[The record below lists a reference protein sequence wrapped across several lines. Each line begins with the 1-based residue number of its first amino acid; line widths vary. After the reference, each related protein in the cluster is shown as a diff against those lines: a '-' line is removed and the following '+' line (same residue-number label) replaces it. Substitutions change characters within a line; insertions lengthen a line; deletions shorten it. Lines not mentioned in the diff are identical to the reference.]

1 MKYLKPNTLRRNLF
15 DSIDQ
20 ILLSKASYVKNPTD
34 HSRTRKLSFKT
45 IINSILQMSGGSIN
59 NELLSFFNCSDTT
72 PTAAAFVQQRSKI
85 LPTAF
90 EDIFKS
96 FTNSSNPNATY
107 KSYRVLA
114 IDGSDL
120 HVPTNPKDK
129 DSYFPRINDQ
139 RPYNLLHLNAL
150 YDVCGKIYVDTII
163 QKSRNSNENQ
173 ALIDMVDRNTGTMD
187 TLIIADRGY
196 ESYNALAH
204 IQEKGWKFLFR
215 VKDATSSGGIANG
228 LDLPQDNEYDIFIN
242 LHLSA
247 GRTKNHWELYK
258 NKNTYKR
265 ISHPENFD
273 FFINPAGERDVLMF
287 YHLPFRILKIKLGED
302 TYETILTNLPAET
315 FSLSEI
321 KKLYSM
327 RWGIETSFRDLK
339 YPLGLL
345 NFHARKT
352 DLIYQEI
359 YAHLLLY
366 NFVSL
371 IMSSHKLECL
381 TRKHDYKSSFSIA
394 IHASRLFIKGK
405 ISCKTIKNLLSKY
418 LTPIRPNRKAI
429 RRKKKDRSVMSFN
442 YRLS

>member
-1 MKYLKPNTLRRNLF
+1 MKYLQPNSLRKNLF
-15 DSIDQ
+15 NSIDQ
-20 ILLSKASYVKNPTD
+20 ISLNKTSYVKNPTD
-34 HSRTRKLSFKT
+34 HSRTRKLSFKA

-90 EDIFKS
+90 EDVFKS

-107 KSYRVLA
+107 KNYRVLA

-228 LDLPQDNEYDIFIN
+228 LDLPQDNEYDIFID

-273 FFINPAGERDVLMF
+273 FFINPACERDVLMF
-287 YHLPFRILKIKLGED
+287 YHLPFRILKIKLGKD

-371 IMSSHKLECL
+371 IISSHKLESL
-381 TRKHDYKSSFSIA
+381 TRKHEYKSSFSIA
-394 IHASRLFIKGK
+394 IHASKLFIKGK
-405 ISCKTIKNLLSKY
+405 INCKTIKNLLSKY
-418 LTPIRPNRKAI
+418 LTPIRPNRAAI

>member
-20 ILLSKASYVKNPTD
+20 ILLNKASYVKNPTD
-34 HSRTRKLSFKT
+34 HSRTRKLSFKAV
-45 IINSILQMSGGSIN
+45 INSILQMSGGSIN

-173 ALIDMVDRNTGTMD
+173 ALIDMVDRNAGTMD

-247 GRTKNHWELYK
+247 GRTKDHWELYK

-273 FFINPAGERDVLMF
+273 FFINSAGERDALMF
-287 YHLPFRILKIKLGED
+287 YHLPFRILRIKLGED

-315 FSLSEI
+315 FSFSEI

>member
-20 ILLSKASYVKNPTD
+20 VLLNKASYVKNPTD
-34 HSRTRKLSFKT
+34 HSRTRKLSFKAT
-45 IINSILQMSGGSIN
+45 INSILQMSGGSIN

-72 PTAAAFVQQRSKI
+72 PTASAFVQQRSKI

-96 FTNSSNPNATY
+96 FTNSSNPNVTY

-173 ALIDMVDRNTGTMD
+173 ALIDMVDRNAGTMD

-247 GRTKNHWELYK
+247 GRTKDHWELYK

-287 YHLPFRILKIKLGED
+287 YHLPFRILKIKLSED
-302 TYETILTNLPAET
+302 TYETILTNLPAKT

>member
-20 ILLSKASYVKNPTD
+20 ILLNKASYVKNPTD
-34 HSRTRKLSFKT
+34 HSRTRKLSFKAV
-45 IINSILQMSGGSIN
+45 INSILQMSGGSIN

-173 ALIDMVDRNTGTMD
+173 ALIDMVDRNAGTMD

-247 GRTKNHWELYK
+247 GRTKDHWELYK

-315 FSLSEI
+315 FSFSEI

>member
-20 ILLSKASYVKNPTD
+20 ILLNKASYVKNPTD
-34 HSRTRKLSFKT
+34 HSRTRKLSFKAT
-45 IINSILQMSGGSIN
+45 INSILQMSGGSIN

-173 ALIDMVDRNTGTMD
+173 ALIDMVDRNASTMD

-247 GRTKNHWELYK
+247 GRTKDHWKLYK

-273 FFINPAGERDVLMF
+273 FFINPTGERNVLMF
-287 YHLPFRILKIKLGED
+287 YHLPFRILKIKLSED

-315 FSLSEI
+315 FSFSEI

-327 RWGIETSFRDLK
+327 RWGIETSFRNLK

>member
-20 ILLSKASYVKNPTD
+20 ILLNKASYVKNPTD
-34 HSRTRKLSFKT
+34 HSRTRKLSFKAV
-45 IINSILQMSGGSIN
+45 INSILQMSGGSIN

-163 QKSRNSNENQ
+163 QKSRNSNEIP
-173 ALIDMVDRNTGTMD
+173 ALIDMVDRNAGTMD

-247 GRTKNHWELYK
+247 GRTKDHWELYK

-287 YHLPFRILKIKLGED
+287 YHLPFRILKIKLSED

-315 FSLSEI
+315 FSFSEI

>member
-1 MKYLKPNTLRRNLF
+1 MKYFKPNSLRKNLF

-20 ILLSKASYVKNPTD
+20 ISLNKASYVKNPTD
-34 HSRTRKLSFKT
+34 HSRTRKLSFETMIK
-45 IINSILQMSGGSIN
+45 SILQISGSSIN
-59 NELLSFFNCSDTT
+59 NELLSFFNCSSTT
-72 PTAAAFVQQRSKI
+72 RLQLHLYSNV
-85 LPTAF
+85 L
-90 EDIFKS
+90 KS
-96 FTNSSNPNATY
+96 FPLLLKIYSNPLLIVLIPMPHT
-107 KSYRVLA
+107 KTTVLA

-120 HVPTNPKDK
+120 HVPTNPDDK
-129 DSYFPRINDQ
+129 DSYFPRINNQ

-150 YDVCGKIYVDTII
+150 YDVCSKIYVDTII

-173 ALIDMVDRNTGTMD
+173 ALIDMVDRNSEDID

-204 IQEKGWKFLFR
+204 IQEKGWNFLFR
-215 VKDATSSGGIANG
+215 VKDANSSGGIANG
-228 LDLPQDNEYDIFIN
+228 LTLPQTDEYDIFID

-247 GRTKNHWELYK
+247 GRTKDHWELYK
-258 NKNTYKR
+258 DKNTYKR

-273 FFINPAGERDVLMF
+273 YFITTAGERDVLMF
-287 YHLPFRILKIKLGED
+287 YHLPFRILKIKLSED
-302 TYETILTNLPAET
+302 TYETILTNLPVEK
-315 FSLSEI
+315 FPLSEI

-352 DLIYQEI
+352 ELIYQEI

-371 IMSSHKLECL
+371 IISSHKLEIL

-394 IHASRLFIKGK
+394 IHASRLFIK
-405 ISCKTIKNLLSKY
+405 
-418 LTPIRPNRKAI
+418 
-429 RRKKKDRSVMSFN
+429 KKSVVGQSQIFYQN
-442 YRLS
+442 I

>member
-20 ILLSKASYVKNPTD
+20 ILLNKASYVKNPTD

-59 NELLSFFNCSDTT
+59 NELLYFFNSSDTT

-96 FTNSSNPNATY
+96 FTNSSNPNVTY

-173 ALIDMVDRNTGTMD
+173 ALIDMVDRNAGTMD

-247 GRTKNHWELYK
+247 GRTKDHRELYK

-287 YHLPFRILKIKLGED
+287 YHLPFRILKIKLSED
-302 TYETILTNLPAET
+302 TYETIITNLPAET

-405 ISCKTIKNLLSKY
+405 INCKTIKNLLSKY